1 MPDDLANGSAQSVSP
16 APPNQPLQVLLI
28 EDSTDDAD
36 LMVRA
41 LRSAGFELAAF
52 RVDSEASLRAA
63 FERQSWDLILCDYN
77 LPGFG
82 AEPAL
87 ALARHY
93 ASAIPILIVSGSIG
107 EEMAVELVRQGA
119 ADVLRKEN
127 VGPRLALAVR
137 RELAAAEVRRRE
149 KTLHDELLEQSAELR
164 REIVDRRALEIS
176 LRKSEEGFRELF
188 ESNPAPMWVW
198 DIADQRILEVND
210 AAILSYGYSREEF
223 LKKRITDVVFAED
236 LDREIISKLDEKFI
250 HVEGIRHRLANGQVI
265 ETETYS
271 HQFEYQA
278 REARQSLCL
287 DISARRLVEA
297 ELRQSQ
303 KMEAVGQLTGGLAHD
318 FNNLIGIVVGNLD
331 ILMERLAPASV
342 DEMELVGAAIEA
354 AVRGAELTKRLLAF
368 SRQQALSPKIIDL
381 ATVLGQTS
389 QLLRRTLGEAITI
402 DVHVADGIWPVLVDS
417 AQLESAILNLAINAR
432 DAMRDGGSLTIKASN
447 VALDGAVGDPG
458 PMGAHER
465 YVVIS
470 VADTGTGIPAEI
482 LQQVFDPFF
491 TTKGT
496 AGTGL
501 GLSMVYGFVKQSG
514 GHTSITSEPG
524 LGTTVKIYLPCAEK
538 TAAPAQERRTIPV
551 AGGNEIVLVVEDN
564 DAMRDVTVRQLQ
576 SLGYRTIQA
585 RDGSAGLAC
594 LRGRA
599 AVDLLFSD
607 IVMPGGM
614 DGWALA
620 KAAESLRPGLK
631 ILLTSGFNGG
641 AASAMTSERMAI
653 DLLNK
658 PYRKDEL
665 ARRVRATLDRAPA
678 PDRAWESPRRT
689 EREKKG
695 SE

>member
-1 MPDDLANGSAQSVSP
+1 MRDELAEGSAPSALP
-16 APPNQPLQVLLI
+16 AAPSQPLQVLLI
-28 EDSTDDAD
+28 EDSIDDAD
-36 LMVRA
+36 LMVRE
-41 LRSAGFELAAF
+41 LRIAGFELVAV

-93 ASAIPILIVSGSIG
+93 ASAIPTLIVSGSIG

-127 VGPRLALAVR
+127 VGARLALAVR
-137 RELAAAEVRRRE
+137 RELACAEVRRRE
-149 KTLHDELLEQSAELR
+149 KRLHAELLEQSAELR
-164 REIVDRRALEIS
+164 REIVERRALEIS
-176 LRKSEEGFRELF
+176 LRQSEEGFRALF
-188 ESNPAPMWVW
+188 QSNPAPMWVW
-198 DIADQRILEVND
+198 DIADRRILEVND
-210 AAILSYGYSREEF
+210 AAVLSYGYSRDAF
-223 LKKRITDVVFAED
+223 LQMLISDVVLPED
-236 LDREIISKLDEKFI
+236 LHREIISKLDEKFI
-250 HVEGIRHRLANGQVI
+250 HVEGIRHRLASGQVI

-271 HQFEYQA
+271 HQFEYRA

-287 DISARRLVEA
+287 DISARRLVEE

-331 ILMERLAPASV
+331 ILMERLAPASL
-342 DEMELVGAAIEA
+342 DEMELVGIAIEA
-354 AVRGAELTKRLLAF
+354 AVRGAELTKQLLAF

-381 ATVLGQTS
+381 AAVLGQTS

-402 DVHVADGIWPVLVDS
+402 DVRVADGIWPVLVDRT
-417 AQLESAILNLAINAR
+417 QLESAILNLAINAR
-432 DAMRDGGSLTIKASN
+432 DAMRDGGCLTIKASN
-447 VALDGAVGDPG
+447 VALDGAVGDLG
-458 PMGAHER
+458 PMGAHEA

-491 TTKGT
+491 TTKGA

-514 GHTSITSEPG
+514 GHTSITSEPDQ
-524 LGTTVKIYLPCAEK
+524 GTTVKIYLPCAE
-538 TAAPAQERRTIPV
+538 TAVAPARESATIPA

-564 DAMRDVTVRQLQ
+564 DAMREVTVRQLH

-585 RDGSAGLAC
+585 RDGAAGLAC

-599 AVDLLFSD
+599 AVDLLFTD

-614 DGWALA
+614 DGWTLA
-620 KAAESLRPGLK
+620 KAAASLRPGLK
-631 ILLTSGFNGG
+631 VLLTSGFSGG
-641 AASAMTSERMAI
+641 AASAMTSERLAI
-653 DLLNK
+653 DILDK
-658 PYRKDEL
+658 PYRKVEL

-678 PDRAWESPRRT
+678 PE
-689 EREKKG
+689 
-695 SE
+695 

>member
-1 MPDDLANGSAQSVSP
+1 MQDDLANGSSPSALGAAPDQS
-16 APPNQPLQVLLI
+16 LQVLLI
-28 EDSTDDAD
+28 EDSLDDAD

-41 LRSAGFELAAF
+41 LRIAGVELAAV

-63 FERQSWDLILCDYN
+63 LERQSWDLILCDYN

-82 AEPAL
+82 AAPAL

-127 VGPRLALAVR
+127 VDSRLALAVR
-137 RELAAAEVRRRE
+137 RELASAEVRRRE
-149 KTLHDELLEQSAELR
+149 TRLHAQLLEQSIELHREILERRSLEASLR
-164 REIVDRRALEIS
+164 R
-176 LRKSEEGFRELF
+176 SEEGFRELF

-198 DIADQRILEVND
+198 EIADQRILEVND
-210 AAILSYGYSREEF
+210 AAIRAYGYSRDDF
-223 LKKRITDVVFAED
+223 LKLQISDIVLPED
-236 LDREIISKLDEKFI
+236 LQAQIISRLDEQFI

-271 HQFEYQA
+271 HRFEYHSRQA
-278 REARQSLCL
+278 IQSLCL
-287 DISARRLVEA
+287 DISARRLMEE

-303 KMEAVGQLTGGLAHD
+303 KMEAVGQLTGGMAHD

-331 ILMERLAPASV
+331 ILMERLAPASFE
-342 DEMELVGAAIEA
+342 EMELVGAAIGA
-354 AVRGAELTKRLLAF
+354 AVRGAELTKQLLAF
-368 SRQQALSPKIIDL
+368 SRQQALSPKIIDM
-381 ATVLGQTS
+381 AAVLQQAS

-402 DVHVADGIWPVLVDS
+402 DVRVADGIWPVLVDS

-432 DAMRDGGSLTIKASN
+432 DAMPTGGCLTIEAN
-447 VALDGAVGDPG
+447 NGALDGSAGDLG
-458 PMGAHER
+458 PMRAAEPC
-465 YVVIS
+465 VVIS
-470 VADTGTGIPAEI
+470 VADTGTGMSPEV

-524 LGTTVKIYLPCAEK
+524 LGTTVRIHLPCAEP
-538 TAAPAQERRTIPV
+538 AHGLAQAPRNATSAV
-551 AGGNEIVLVVEDN
+551 GGNEIVLVVEDN
-564 DAMRDVTVRQLQ
+564 DGMRDVTVRQLH

-585 RDGSAGLAC
+585 RDGAAGLAC

-607 IVMPGGM
+607 IIMPGGM
-614 DGWALA
+614 DGWTLA
-620 KAAESLRPGLK
+620 EAAGQLRPGLK
-631 ILLTSGFNGG
+631 ILLTSGFNAGT
-641 AASAMTSERMAI
+641 ASPTTPERAAI
-653 DLLNK
+653 DLLDK

-665 ARRVRATLDRAPA
+665 ARRVRDVLDRTAV
-678 PDRAWESPRRT
+678 
-689 EREKKG
+689 
-695 SE
+695 

>member
-1 MPDDLANGSAQSVSP
+1 MRSEPESGPAASAAVT
-16 APPNQPLQVLLI
+16 PPLRVLLV
-28 EDSTDDAD
+28 EDSPDDAD

-41 LRSAGFELAAF
+41 LRIAGIELAAE
-52 RVDSEASLRAA
+52 RVDTELALRAA
-63 FERQSWDLILCDYN
+63 FERQSWDLILCDHN

-82 AEPAL
+82 AGPAL
-87 ALARHY
+87 ALARRY
-93 ASAIPILIVSGSIG
+93 AEAIPILIVSGSIG

-127 VGPRLALAVR
+127 IGSRLALAVR
-137 RELAAAEVRRRE
+137 RELAAAQVRRRE
-149 KTLHDELLEQSAELR
+149 TALHAELLEQSVELR
-164 REIVDRRALEIS
+164 REILERRALEIS

-198 DIADQRILEVND
+198 DTADLRFLEVND
-210 AAILSYGYSREEF
+210 AAIRSYGYSRDDF
-223 LKKRITDVVFAED
+223 LKMPISDVVFPED
-236 LDREIISKLDEKFI
+236 LQAQMMSRLDEPFI
-250 HVEGIRHRLANGQVI
+250 HVEGIRHRLANGKVI

-271 HQFEYQA
+271 HQFEYHS
-278 REARQSLCL
+278 RPARQCLCL

-331 ILMERLAPASV
+331 ILAELLPPVSL
-342 DEMELVGAAIEA
+342 DEMELVGAATEA
-354 AVRGAELTKRLLAF
+354 ALRGAELTKQLLAF

-381 ATVLGQTS
+381 AAVLRQAS

-402 DVHVADGIWPVLVDS
+402 DVKVADGIWPVLVDS
-417 AQLESAILNLAINAR
+417 AQFESAILNLAINAR
-432 DAMRDGGSLTIKASN
+432 DAMRDGGRLTIEASN
-447 VALDGAVGDPG
+447 VALDGSAGDLG
-458 PMGAHER
+458 PMRTPEPC
-465 YVVIS
+465 VVIS
-470 VADTGTGIPAEI
+470 VADTGTGMSPEI
-482 LQQVFDPFF
+482 LQKVFDPFF
-491 TTKGT
+491 TTKGA

-524 LGTTVKIYLPCAEK
+524 LGTTVRIHLPCAEAAQVRAQAPRIGS
-538 TAAPAQERRTIPV
+538 TAV
-551 AGGNEIVLVVEDN
+551 GGNEIVLVVEDN
-564 DAMRDVTVRQLQ
+564 DGMRDVTVRQLQ

-585 RDGSAGLAC
+585 RDGAAGLAC

-607 IVMPGGM
+607 IIMPGGM

-620 KAAESLRPGLK
+620 EAAGRLRPGLK
-631 ILLTSGFNGG
+631 VLLTSGFNGG
-641 AASAMTSERMAI
+641 TASLMTPGRVAI
-653 DLLNK
+653 DLLDK

-665 ARRVRATLDRAPA
+665 ARRVRGALDRMAVSVHGIDPS
-678 PDRAWESPRRT
+678 SPPRMT
-689 EREKKG
+689 G

>member
-1 MPDDLANGSAQSVSP
+1 MRNDPESRP
-16 APPNQPLQVLLI
+16 APSATVTPPLRVLLV
-28 EDSTDDAD
+28 EDSPDDAD

-41 LRSAGFELAAF
+41 LRCAGIELAAE
-52 RVDSEASLRAA
+52 RVDTESALRAA

-82 AEPAL
+82 AGPAL
-87 ALARHY
+87 ALARRY
-93 ASAIPILIVSGSIG
+93 AGTIPALVVSGSIG

-127 VGPRLALAVR
+127 VGSRLALAVR

-149 KTLHDELLEQSAELR
+149 ARLDAELLEQSVELR
-164 REIVDRRALEIS
+164 REILERRALEIS
-176 LRKSEEGFRELF
+176 LRESEAGYRELF

-198 DIADQRILEVND
+198 DIADLRFLEVND
-210 AAILSYGYSREEF
+210 AAIRSYGYSRDDF
-223 LKKRITDVVFAED
+223 LKMLISDVVFPED
-236 LDREIISKLDEKFI
+236 LQAQIMPRLDEQFI
-250 HVEGIRHRLANGQVI
+250 HVEGIRHRLADGKVI

-271 HQFEYQA
+271 HQFEYHSRQA
-278 REARQSLCL
+278 RQCLCL

-303 KMEAVGQLTGGLAHD
+303 KMEVVGQLTGGLAHD

-331 ILMERLAPASV
+331 ILAERLPPAAL
-342 DEMELVGAAIEA
+342 DEMELVGAATDA
-354 AVRGAELTKRLLAF
+354 ALRGAELTKQLLAF

-381 ATVLGQTS
+381 AAVLQQAS

-402 DVHVADGIWPVLVDS
+402 DVKVADGIWPVLVDS

-432 DAMRDGGSLTIKASN
+432 DAMRDGGCLTIEASN
-447 VALDGAVGDPG
+447 VARDGSTGDLG
-458 PMGAHER
+458 PMRPAES

-470 VADTGTGIPAEI
+470 VADTGTGMSPEI

-491 TTKGT
+491 TTKGA

-524 LGTTVKIYLPCAEK
+524 LGTTVRIHLPCAE
-538 TAAPAQERRTIPV
+538 AAPVSAQAPRIASTAV
-551 AGGNEIVLVVEDN
+551 GGSEVVLVVEDN
-564 DAMRDVTVRQLQ
+564 DGMRDVTVRQLQ
-576 SLGYRTIQA
+576 SLGYETIQA
-585 RDGSAGLAC
+585 RDGAAGLAC

-607 IVMPGGM
+607 IIMPGGM

-620 KAAESLRPGLK
+620 EAAGRLRPGLK

-641 AASAMTSERMAI
+641 TASAMTPERMAI
-653 DLLNK
+653 DLLDK

-665 ARRVRATLDRAPA
+665 ARRVRGALDRIAVSVCRIAP
-678 PDRAWESPRRT
+678 SCQPR
-689 EREKKG
+689 

>member
-1 MPDDLANGSAQSVSP
+1 MLDELASRSSP
-16 APPNQPLQVLLI
+16 SPLPAAPNQPLQVLLV
-28 EDSTDDAD
+28 EDSADDAD

-41 LRSAGFELAAF
+41 LRIAGFELAAV
-52 RVDSEASLRAA
+52 RVDSESSLRAA

-82 AEPAL
+82 AAPAL

-93 ASAIPILIVSGSIG
+93 ASEIPILIVSGSIG

-127 VGPRLALAVR
+127 VGARLALAVR

-149 KTLHDELLEQSAELR
+149 KNLHAELLEQSVALR
-164 REIVDRRALEIS
+164 REILERRTLEIS
-176 LRKSEEGFRELF
+176 LRQSEAGFRALF

-198 DIADQRILEVND
+198 DIADRRILEVND
-210 AAILSYGYSREEF
+210 AAIRSYGYSRDDF
-223 LKKRITDVVFAED
+223 LKMLISDVVFPED
-236 LDREIISKLDEKFI
+236 LQEQILSRLDEQFI
-250 HVEGIRHRLANGQVI
+250 HVEGIRHRLANGKVI

-271 HQFEYQA
+271 HQFEYHA
-278 REARQSLCL
+278 RQARQSLCL
-287 DISARRLVEA
+287 DISARRLVEE

-318 FNNLIGIVVGNLD
+318 FNNLIGIIVGNLD
-331 ILMERLAPASV
+331 ILMELLAPASL
-342 DEMELVGAAIEA
+342 DERELTGTAIEA
-354 AVRGAELTKRLLAF
+354 AMRGAELTRQLLAF

-381 ATVLGQTS
+381 AAVLPQTT

-402 DVHVADGIWPVLVDS
+402 DVRVADGIWPVLVDR

-432 DAMRDGGSLTIKASN
+432 DAMRDGGCLTIEASN
-447 VALDGAVGDPG
+447 AALDGTAPDLG
-458 PMGAHER
+458 PMRAHEP

-470 VADTGTGIPAEI
+470 VADTGSGIPPEI

-491 TTKGT
+491 TTKGA

-514 GHTSITSEPG
+514 GHTSITSESG
-524 LGTTVKIYLPCAEK
+524 LGTTVRIYLPCAEAVQTHEPQLAA
-538 TAAPAQERRTIPV
+538 TA

-564 DAMRDVTVRQLQ
+564 DTMRDVTVRQLQ
-576 SLGYRTIQA
+576 SLGYRTIPA
-585 RDGSAGLAC
+585 RDGAAGLAC

-607 IVMPGGM
+607 IIMPGGM

-620 KAAESLRPGLK
+620 KAAENLRPGLK
-631 ILLTSGFNGG
+631 ILLTSGFKG
-641 AASAMTSERMAI
+641 AAESPMTAERLAI

-665 ARRVRATLDRAPA
+665 ARRVRAALDRTAVSVHGGDPSCQL
-678 PDRAWESPRRT
+678 PT
-689 EREKKG
+689 TG
-695 SE
+695 SG